1 MCVLCWRV
9 CVMLACVCYA
19 GVYVVMLA
27 CVCCDYVCD
36 LCVCVLCWLVCSY
49 AGVYVLNKLLST
61 ACTLFD
67 VREAMGGNKLYRVHL
82 FLMQGRQRGR
92 QRKQVPFGGTVQ
104 RTPKRTVSI
113 PAENGIHPRR
123 EPQGTPQRTP
133 RYPAENPKV
142 SIPALSVLQSSTP
155 QRRSVREYLRAT
167 LPRVCLYLRVFG
179 VRVCVC
185 IYACSVLASVCLYK
199 TCIRLV

>member
-1 MCVLCWRV
+1 MAAFSTTALVICDCSVTMFCAEMQSTDEEINSPSALKKRESARLATPTREPATGHPHERTYV
-9 CVMLACVCYA
+9 CVMLACMCYA

-92 QRKQVPFGGTVQ
+92 QRKQVPF
-104 RTPKRTVSI
+104 
-113 PAENGIHPRR
+113 
-123 EPQGTPQRTP
+123 
-133 RYPAENPKV
+133 
-142 SIPALSVLQSSTP
+142 
-155 QRRSVREYLRAT
+155 
-167 LPRVCLYLRVFG
+167 
-179 VRVCVC
+179 
-185 IYACSVLASVCLYK
+185 
-199 TCIRLV
+199 

>member
-133 RYPAENPKV
+133 RYPAENPKFIRRV
-142 SIPALSVLQSSTP
+142 KQAHFLLRTHLHTTRKAGALFCLIMM
-155 QRRSVREYLRAT
+155 
-167 LPRVCLYLRVFG
+167 LPF
-179 VRVCVC
+179 
-185 IYACSVLASVCLYK
+185 ICSCRNK
-199 TCIRLV
+199 K

>member
-1 MCVLCWRV
+1 
-9 CVMLACVCYA
+9 MLACVCYA

-92 QRKQVPFGGTVQ
+92 QRKQVPF
-104 RTPKRTVSI
+104 
-113 PAENGIHPRR
+113 
-123 EPQGTPQRTP
+123 
-133 RYPAENPKV
+133 
-142 SIPALSVLQSSTP
+142 
-155 QRRSVREYLRAT
+155 
-167 LPRVCLYLRVFG
+167 
-179 VRVCVC
+179 
-185 IYACSVLASVCLYK
+185 
-199 TCIRLV
+199 

>member
-1 MCVLCWRV
+1 M
-9 CVMLACVCYA
+9 CVCYA
-19 GVYVVMLA
+19 FVYVGDYVCVCYGCDCVCDL

-92 QRKQVPFGGTVQ
+92 QRKQVPFGGTV
-104 RTPKRTVSI
+104 TPE
-113 PAENGIHPRR
+113 A
-123 EPQGTPQRTP
+123 
-133 RYPAENPKV
+133 Y
-142 SIPALSVLQSSTP
+142 
-155 QRRSVREYLRAT
+155 
-167 LPRVCLYLRVFG
+167 
-179 VRVCVC
+179 
-185 IYACSVLASVCLYK
+185 
-199 TCIRLV
+199 